1 MKPQG
6 LPRQLSGGQG
16 ARVGKTAQGLT
27 LHCTLLL
34 PLLKIPQR
42 HCAGGVLHPLDD
54 LELGGEVNVV
64 VGGGNEG
71 HPLVQHLGEALVGD
85 EPGGVEGEGEGG
97 SVGAVVTLEVV
108 VQQLPVRKVLIHNF

>member
-1 MKPQG
+1 MNK
-6 LPRQLSGGQG
+6 LLRQRRPSSSYRLSRGR
-16 ARVGKTAQGLT
+16 ARG
-27 LHCTLLL
+27 L
-34 PLLKIPQR
+34 PLLEIPQR

-97 SVGAVVTLEVV
+97 SVGAVVTLKVV
-108 VQQLPVRKVLIHNF
+108 VQ